1 MPISWL
7 TLLLALPLLAQQ
19 PAVTRLSLS
28 NIPARDASILA
39 DADSRTYYLYA
50 SAEAPAGG
58 VVAYKSKDLA
68 SWEGPV
74 SVFQATTGGWA
85 NAGQGAQDPEVHAYR
100 GKYYLFATLFN
111 KDKIIAKPPESWRVN
126 ATQGTQVLVSESPQG
141 PFSVAPGSAD
151 APYTPANFVA
161 QGGTLYVEGDLAWL
175 IYAHDWTQ
183 TIDATIEAVR
193 LKADLTAPV
202 GDALYLFKASDAPW
216 LQQQTAASKDPRY
229 YPASGPFAYRTR
241 NGSLIMIW
249 SSPQE
254 REIRGESGP
263 LRDRQAPRAVEAD
276 RHTALGRQHA
286 RHDFQDLRW
295 TADAGRL
302 PARRGR
308 PKQGEVGGI
317 GRCRGHAAHQARGR
331 EVARR
336 NPMAGRLSWL
346 ISLMAASLIAQQ
358 PVKTGHETR

>member
-1 MPISWL
+1 MPIKWL
-7 TLLLALPLLAQQ
+7 TLLLALPLLAQP

-28 NIPARDASILA
+28 SIPAGDASILA

-58 VVAYKSKDLA
+58 VVVYKSKDLA

-74 SVFQATTGGWA
+74 SVFQATPQGWA
-85 NAGQGAQDPEVHAYR
+85 SAGQGAQDPEVHAYR

-183 TIDATIEAVR
+183 TVDATIEAVR

-229 YPASGPFAYRTR
+229 YPASGPFVYRTR
-241 NGSLIMIW
+241 NGSLIVIW
-249 SSPQE
+249 SSLRNGKPAVNLA
-254 REIRGESGP
+254 RSVTGKLRGPWKQTGALLSDGSTHGSI
-263 LRDRQAPRAVEAD
+263 LRTFDGRLMLVVSQPVEGGRGRAKLVE
-276 RHTALGRQHA
+276 LI
-286 RHDFQDLRW
+286 
-295 TADAGRL
+295 DAGDTLRIK
-302 PARRGR
+302 PA
-308 PKQGEVGGI
+308 
-317 GRCRGHAAHQARGR
+317 AA
-331 EVARR
+331 
-336 NPMAGRLSWL
+336 
-346 ISLMAASLIAQQ
+346 
-358 PVKTGHETR
+358 K